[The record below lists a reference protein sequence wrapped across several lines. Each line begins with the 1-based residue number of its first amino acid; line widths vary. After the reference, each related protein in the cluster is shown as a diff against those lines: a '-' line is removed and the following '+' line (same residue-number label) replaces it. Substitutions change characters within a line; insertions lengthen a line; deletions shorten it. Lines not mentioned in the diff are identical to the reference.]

1 MFIIPSRLTLI
12 SPFFFLLYLHGKVIS
27 TIFPF
32 LLVKRIVIFSKI
44 DYNVGRGCVRYEG
57 DLDMNRK
64 RISAMVIA
72 AFMLFLYACGSASEN
87 GIERGTEGQ
96 EFSFTPCLDTDVE
109 ITLYAIGRWENF
121 EALEE
126 VARGFNEFYPNVT
139 IGYTLPDDYV
149 TTLKNRMITGEELDF
164 YVLQNPDWYDSD
176 IYTRDAADLEEAD
189 IDFSNMPPQVK
200 QEGYIDGKM
209 KLFPIMQ
216 SVNGYMVNTTLLE
229 EQGLSIPTNYH
240 EFMAVCK
247 RLKEKG
253 ITPVMGYPDSVYIPS
268 ANGFFM
274 DVALADN
281 REEIVEGLNRGE
293 DNFGIVKQN
302 LQAALELKEKGY
314 ISQEGEDLEDGYN
327 AVIMRFLE
335 GDVPFMACSAEG
347 FSGVKKRED
356 KSQSFE
362 NSPFSYQF
370 IPSPTGETGFE
381 ACFTQE
387 VVFCAYEKSPNIDYT
402 MEFFRFLST
411 KKELDIIG
419 TVKGMP
425 TVTEHSGDERFDV
438 LENLSEPE
446 KIYFSDVGINF
457 RVAAAYR
464 GACKALGNEETDLEG
479 AVEVF
484 RQLMEN

>member
-1 MFIIPSRLTLI
+1 
-12 SPFFFLLYLHGKVIS
+12 
-27 TIFPF
+27 
-32 LLVKRIVIFSKI
+32 
-44 DYNVGRGCVRYEG
+44 
-57 DLDMNRK
+57 MNRK

-87 GIERGTEGQ
+87 NVEMGFEGQ
-96 EFSFTPCLDTDVE
+96 EVSFTPCLDTDVE

-126 VARGFNEFYPNVT
+126 VAQGFNDFYPNVT
-139 IGYTLPDDYV
+139 VNYALPDDFV
-149 TTLKNRMITGEELDF
+149 LTLKNRLITGEELDF
-164 YVLQNPDWYDSD
+164 YLLQNPDWDD
-176 IYTRDAADLEEAD
+176 FDVYTREAADFEEAG

-209 KLFPIMQ
+209 KLFPIVQ

-229 EQGLSIPTNYH
+229 KQGLSIPKNYH
-240 EFMAVCK
+240 EFIAVCR

-253 ITPVMGYPDSVYIPS
+253 VTPVMGYPDSVYIPS
-268 ANGFFM
+268 DNSFFM
-274 DVALADN
+274 DVAMADN

-293 DNFGIVKQN
+293 DNFGIVEQN
-302 LQAALELKEKGY
+302 LKDALELKEKGY
-314 ISQEGEDLEDGYN
+314 ISPEGDDLEDGYN

-356 KSQSFE
+356 KSQSFV
-362 NSPFSYQF
+362 NNPFSYEF

-381 ACFTQE
+381 ACYSQD
-387 VVFCAYEKSPNIDYT
+387 VVLCAYGKSPDVDYT
-402 MEFFRFLST
+402 LEFFRFLST
-411 KKELDIIG
+411 KEQLDIMG

-425 TVTEHSGDERFDV
+425 TVTENSGDKRFEV
-438 LENLSEPE
+438 LENLSDTE
-446 KIYFSDVGINF
+446 KIYFSDTGMDY
-457 RVAAAYR
+457 RVAEAYR
-464 GACKALGNEETDLEG
+464 GACKALGNGETDVEG

-484 RQLMEN
+484 RQLMKN